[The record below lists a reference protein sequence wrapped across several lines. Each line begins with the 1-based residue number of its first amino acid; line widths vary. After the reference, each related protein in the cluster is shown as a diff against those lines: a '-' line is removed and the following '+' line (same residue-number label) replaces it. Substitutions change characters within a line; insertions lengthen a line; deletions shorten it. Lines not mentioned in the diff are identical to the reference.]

1 MKTQL
6 SNSNGFAAMAAAVA
20 LAIALVLTMGA
31 NGSFAFADEG
41 DSSSASA
48 ADSASKTPPAVP
60 NPSASGAKDGLE
72 LDVFGG
78 LPLMGDDYVW
88 FGRNLELGQ
97 HTFKN
102 DIIAAGQNVTLTNCD
117 VAGSIRAAAQDIV
130 VKDSSAAENITVAAQ
145 NVSIQ
150 GSTAKA
156 IAAAG
161 SRVSVSGSCKE
172 LTAYAERVFIDG
184 TVEGD
189 VVVGANTV
197 EVGSNARI
205 KGTLHVSASQDPVM
219 QRGAEVGDVDF
230 KKSDNASSAEV
241 TAGVAS
247 LAGTFSIIAAV
258 VGVIATLLIAVLA
271 EWLFR
276 RHTAAAANMIRT
288 RTGATIGTGIVAAIV
303 APVAVIILFFL
314 VITIPVSIALTLVLF
329 AMSCVAGGFA
339 GASLFKL
346 AFPKLGRF
354 ACALAG
360 GAIVGVAS
368 AIPFLGSLV
377 GAAAF
382 MYLLG
387 YVLQSIFLG
396 MRDPAPGAPNAP
408 AAATYAPG
416 GAPYAPPAAPVAA
429 PNAPI
434 AQVATPNAPYAPN
447 EANTTNVAQGPTP
460 APTPPASTD
469 PATSTGNPPVP
480 PPTSL

>member
-1 MKTQL
+1 MKT
-6 SNSNGFAAMAAAVA
+6 NSLVSGVLTALVAIAATVSLA
-20 LAIALVLTMGA
+20 LAFALAMTVHV
-31 NGSFAFADEG
+31 SFAVADEG
-41 DSSSASA
+41 NPAPAPTPASESTSEEA
-48 ADSASKTPPAVP
+48 PTPAD
-60 NPSASGAKDGLE
+60 PSAGKVKDGVQ
-72 LDVFGG
+72 LDVLGG

-102 DIIAAGQNVTLTNCD
+102 DIIAAGQVVNLSNCNA
-117 VAGSIRAAAQDIV
+117 AGSIRAAAQDIAITG
-130 VKDSSAAENITVAAQ
+130 SSAAENITVAAQ

-150 GSTAKA
+150 DSTAKA

-161 SRVSVSGSCKE
+161 STVSVSGTCKE
-172 LTAYAERVFIDG
+172 LTAYAEKVFIDG

-197 EVGSNARI
+197 EVGTNARI
-205 KGTLHVSASQDPVM
+205 KGTLRVSAAKDPVM
-219 QRGAEVGDVDF
+219 QRGAEVGDVEF
-230 KKSDNASSAEV
+230 EKAERSSNGEV
-241 TAGVAS
+241 TAGLSGLVGA
-247 LAGTFSIIAAV
+247 FSIMTMV

-288 RTGATIGTGIVAAIV
+288 RTGATIGTGIIAALV
-303 APVAVIILFFL
+303 APIAVIILFFL
-314 VITIPVSIALTLVLF
+314 VITIPISIAITLALF

-346 AFPKLGRF
+346 VFPKLGRF

-396 MRDPAPGAPNAP
+396 MRNPAPGAPSAPVAATYVPDGVSYAPPVAPVAVPNAPNQPYAP
-408 AAATYAPG
+408 AAAPES
-416 GAPYAPPAAPVAA
+416 APVSV
-429 PNAPI
+429 PS
-434 AQVATPNAPYAPN
+434 
-447 EANTTNVAQGPTP
+447 
-460 APTPPASTD
+460 APTD
-469 PATSTGNPPVP
+469 PVTSTGNPPVP
-480 PPTSL
+480 PPSSL